1 MALTDSKQVSI
12 PANSTVNVFL
22 GQPSEFLGVPSVGRL
37 LWIADAIGLNGQ
49 LLINVG
55 GNQNVPVAAGS
66 TLNVSAAAGQGP
78 KDDEDQIATNIPYPA
93 GSRNQ
98 LNITNTTGAA
108 INMRY
113 RHQIAP

>member
-37 LWIADAIGLNGQ
+37 LATADAAGLNAQ

-55 GNQNVPVAAGS
+55 GQQNVPIAAGS
-66 TLNVSAAAGQGP
+66 SLNVAAVAGAGP
-78 KDDEDQIATNIPYPA
+78 KDDEDQMATNIPYPA

-108 INMRY
+108 ILMRY